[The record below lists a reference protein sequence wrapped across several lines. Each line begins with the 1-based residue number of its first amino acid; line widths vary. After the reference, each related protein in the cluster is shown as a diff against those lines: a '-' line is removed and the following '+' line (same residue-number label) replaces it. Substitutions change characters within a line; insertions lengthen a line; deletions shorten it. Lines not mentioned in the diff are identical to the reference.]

1 MITKLKQYLL
11 EARKAKVDSIKNV
24 LSILIADIELK
35 KTDPVQMIQKYIKNS
50 QSNFD
55 LTGDTKYK
63 EEVQY
68 LKSLLPE
75 QLTAEEIKTICS
87 ECNKKKAIVNA
98 KFNSTGKIVTSG
110 ETIEIG
116 GNEKYRPLC
125 RKCYNKLK

>member
-1 MITKLKQYLL
+1 MITKLKNYLL
-11 EARKAKVDSIKNV
+11 EARKARVDSIKNV

-75 QLTAEEIKTICS
+75 QLTAEEIKTICTGMSFSDAMKYLKQNYSGRYTPS
-87 ECNKKKAIVNA
+87 EVK
-98 KFNSTGKIVTSG
+98 
-110 ETIEIG
+110 EI
-116 GNEKYRPLC
+116 
-125 RKCYNKLK
+125 LK

>member
-1 MITKLKQYLL
+1 MITKLKNYLL
-11 EARKAKVDSIKNV
+11 EARKTRTELVKNL

-50 QSNFD
+50 QSNFE

-75 QLTAEEIKTICS
+75 QLTAEEIKTICTGMSFSDAMKYLKQNYSGRYTPS
-87 ECNKKKAIVNA
+87 EVK
-98 KFNSTGKIVTSG
+98 
-110 ETIEIG
+110 EIFLYHFS
-116 GNEKYRPLC
+116 KT
-125 RKCYNKLK
+125 

>member
-1 MITKLKQYLL
+1 MITKLKNYLL
-11 EARKAKVDSIKNV
+11 EARKTRTELVKNL

-50 QSNFD
+50 QSNFE

-75 QLTAEEIKTICS
+75 QLTAEEIKTICTGMSFSDAMKYLKQNYSGRYTPS
-87 ECNKKKAIVNA
+87 EVK
-98 KFNSTGKIVTSG
+98 
-110 ETIEIG
+110 EI
-116 GNEKYRPLC
+116 
-125 RKCYNKLK
+125 LK